1 MHVQHQQPAP
11 DKGTKA
17 GVPKVLQAFQ
27 PVLGKHDDPDNM
39 AVCEIQASED
49 REAIK
54 DTVLQHHWPL
64 LMMYVPEKSQQ
75 LRMLHS
81 PTLCPQDAVP
91 EGSEVGGKVFGFQV
105 KNNTPV
111 LIPAKK
117 WWDWN
122 DVNVPVGTEAVAA
135 LNGTGSPSLGTR
147 TRGEKKR
154 LPYTRI
160 VPPSLADVAHHWV
173 SHGYTSIKC
182 YADLCTKFPDADDF
196 ADEKEW
202 LLAASQGVGP
212 SFAKN
217 QLGIAVS
224 VADQDE
230 QQFDKWCQQVLTQK
244 QVLRPTPPLTTPAQ
258 QPLPPPPLPAVDPT
272 TVYLAQ
278 HFSTMHQQQQQANHQ
293 QLLAQAQ
300 MMNQLWSVAGGG
312 GGGGAGY
319 LASGRGKSMQ
329 KSEDTW
335 ASLCS
340 LANVRSVQD
349 LPMWWN
355 LTHNK
360 RKEDINNVWKTAKE
374 MIIKWAQTEGL
385 AINKSFQPDNDVI
398 WSWMAGDFSSSKD
411 FASGG
416 VEGLSPYAAQPVT
429 AAELDS
435 RKKTKA
441 AEDASAHNRSL
452 AEAVHIETGKG
463 ELPSPPGELESLK
476 KTLTVFTGIVWLLF
490 GERCNLFTKLL
501 DLVYV
506 LDDEEVERNSHLY
519 TGIKARQ
526 IFWMVLVDA
535 KRYCNSSLTAAQFKQ
550 GRPFPSSG
558 LANFTTQ
565 VREAADI
572 HVMGFPDKWRVAAPT
587 VPTTPRTD
595 TAVMWN
601 ATHMTSGL
609 YGQPL
614 PPFPLTMPTPPVG
627 LQQQQIPL
635 GGQENKDN
643 LPPRVSQACQRVF
656 ALFPEAKLPHFVTAA
671 GLQMAELPKIR
682 GQVTCYNHLMGL
694 CGREGQ
700 RGHKG
705 CNFVHFEIVK
715 LQAAEYEEWIQIMEK
730 GAAKIEAD
738 KALPELSTRKRKWA
752 GGQ

>member
-1 MHVQHQQPAP
+1 
-11 DKGTKA
+11 
-17 GVPKVLQAFQ
+17 
-27 PVLGKHDDPDNM
+27 
-39 AVCEIQASED
+39 
-49 REAIK
+49 
-54 DTVLQHHWPL
+54 
-64 LMMYVPEKSQQ
+64 
-75 LRMLHS
+75 
-81 PTLCPQDAVP
+81 
-91 EGSEVGGKVFGFQV
+91 
-105 KNNTPV
+105 
-111 LIPAKK
+111 
-117 WWDWN
+117 
-122 DVNVPVGTEAVAA
+122 
-135 LNGTGSPSLGTR
+135 
-147 TRGEKKR
+147 
-154 LPYTRI
+154 
-160 VPPSLADVAHHWV
+160 
-173 SHGYTSIKC
+173 
-182 YADLCTKFPDADDF
+182 
-196 ADEKEW
+196 
-202 LLAASQGVGP
+202 
-212 SFAKN
+212 
-217 QLGIAVS
+217 
-224 VADQDE
+224 
-230 QQFDKWCQQVLTQK
+230 
-244 QVLRPTPPLTTPAQ
+244 
-258 QPLPPPPLPAVDPT
+258 
-272 TVYLAQ
+272 
-278 HFSTMHQQQQQANHQ
+278 
-293 QLLAQAQ
+293 
-300 MMNQLWSVAGGG
+300 
-312 GGGGAGY
+312 
-319 LASGRGKSMQ
+319 MQ

-416 VEGLSPYAAQPVT
+416 AEGLSPYAAQPVT

-441 AEDASAHNRSL
+441 AEDASVHNRSL

-490 GERCNLFTKLL
+490 GERCDLFTKLL

-614 PPFPLTMPTPPVG
+614 SPFPLTMPTPPVG